1 MHPYFASQDTLA
13 SRARLNSFV
22 QPLGQA
28 RSRAKVS
35 CIKFKTRHVPVC
47 AQGSSVNYNII
58 ILCLYIFIECIF
70 EYKIPYR
77 RALSRVRRA
86 SKGIVHTKCI

>member
-28 RSRAKVS
+28 RARAKVS
-35 CIKFKTRHVPVC
+35 CIQFKTHH
-47 AQGSSVNYNII
+47 GSFRSVRKEVVLII
-58 ILCLYIFIECIF
+58 ILYYCVYI
-70 EYKIPYR
+70 Y
-77 RALSRVRRA
+77 L
-86 SKGIVHTKCI
+86 